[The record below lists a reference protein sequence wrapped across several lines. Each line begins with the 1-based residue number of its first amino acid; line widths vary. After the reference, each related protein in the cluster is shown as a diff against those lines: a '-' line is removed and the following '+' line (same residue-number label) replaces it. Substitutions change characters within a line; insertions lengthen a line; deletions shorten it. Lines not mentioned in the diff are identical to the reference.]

1 MSLSQ
6 LSSYQ
11 KTDTWENLGVLKEV
25 RFKASLSGGKGGQN
39 VNKVSTKIELY
50 WIPSESKLVEEDVK
64 QILLTK
70 LASKLS
76 QEGELRVVC
85 EEDRSQLKN
94 KEKAIEKFHK
104 LLTACFKVQKKRT
117 ATKPTRS
124 SVRKR
129 LDGKSKQKTIKAN
142 RRKPEL

>member
-50 WIPSESKLVEEDVK
+50 WIPSESKLMEEDVK

-94 KEKAIEKFHK
+94 KEKAIEKFYK

>member
-1 MSLSQ
+1 MTQLS

-11 KTDTWENLGVLKEV
+11 KTETWENLGILKEV

-50 WIPSESKLVEEDVK
+50 WTPAESKLIEEEVK
-64 QILLTK
+64 EVLLTK

-76 QEGELRVVC
+76 HEGELRVVC

-94 KEKAIEKFHK
+94 KEKAMEKFYK
-104 LLTACFKVQKKRT
+104 LITACFKIQKKRK
-117 ATKPTRS
+117 ATKPTKS
-124 SVRKR
+124 SVTKR
-129 LDGKSKQKTIKAN
+129 LEGKSKQKTIKAN

>member
-1 MSLSQ
+1 MSPLL

-11 KTDTWENLGVLKEV
+11 KSDTWENLGILKEV

-50 WIPSESKLVEEDVK
+50 WTPAESKLIEEEVK

-70 LASKLS
+70 LANKLS

-85 EEDRSQLKN
+85 EEERSQLKN
-94 KEKAIEKFHK
+94 KEKAIEKFYK
-104 LLTACFKVQKKRT
+104 LITACFKVQKKRK
-117 ATKPTRS
+117 ATKPTKS
-124 SVRKR
+124 SVTKR
-129 LDGKSKQKTIKAN
+129 LEGKSKQKTIKAN

>member
-1 MSLSQ
+1 MSLPS

-11 KTDTWENLGVLKEV
+11 KTDTWENLGILKEV

-50 WIPSESKLVEEDVK
+50 WSPAASYLIEEEIK

-70 LASKLS
+70 LVNKLS
-76 QEGELRVVC
+76 NEGELRIVC
-85 EEDRSQLKN
+85 EEERSQLKN
-94 KEKAIEKFHK
+94 KEIAIEKFYK
-104 LLTACFKVQKKRT
+104 LITACFKVQKKRK
-117 ATKPTRS
+117 ATKPTKS
-124 SVRKR
+124 SVTKR

>member
-1 MSLSQ
+1 MDHPSLSA
-6 LSSYQ
+6 YQ
-11 KTDTWENLGVLKEV
+11 KTETWENLGILKEV

-50 WIPSESKLVEEDVK
+50 WTPSESKLIEEEVK
-64 QILLTK
+64 EVLLLK

-94 KEKAIEKFHK
+94 KEKAMEKFYK
-104 LLTACFKVQKKRT
+104 LITACFKTQKKRK
-117 ATKPTRS
+117 ATKPTKS
-124 SVRKR
+124 SITKR
-129 LDGKSKQKTIKAN
+129 LEGKSKQKTIKAN

>member
-1 MSLSQ
+1 MNLSSLS
-6 LSSYQ
+6 SFQ
-11 KTDTWENLGVLKEV
+11 KTDTWENLGILKEV

-50 WIPSESKLVEEDVK
+50 WTPAASKLIEEDVK

-85 EEDRSQLKN
+85 EEERSQLKN
-94 KEKAIEKFHK
+94 KEIAVEKFYK
-104 LLTACFKVQKKRT
+104 LITACFKVQKKRK
-117 ATKPTRS
+117 ATRPTKS
-124 SVRKR
+124 SVTKR

>member
-1 MSLSQ
+1 MISLP

-11 KTDTWENLGVLKEV
+11 KTETWENLSILKEL

-39 VNKVSTKIELY
+39 VNKVNTKIELY
-50 WIPSESKLVEEDVK
+50 WTPAESKLIEEEVK
-64 QILLTK
+64 QVLLTK

-76 QEGELRVVC
+76 QEGELRIVC

-94 KEKAIEKFHK
+94 KEKAMEKFYK
-104 LLTACFKVQKKRT
+104 LITACFKVQKKRK
-117 ATKPTRS
+117 ATKPTKS
-124 SVRKR
+124 SVTKR
-129 LDGKSKQKTIKAN
+129 LEGKSKQKTIKAN

>member
-1 MSLSQ
+1 MESLS
-6 LSSYQ
+6 LSSFQ
-11 KTDTWENLGVLKEV
+11 KTETWETLGVLKEV

-50 WIPSESKLVEEDVK
+50 WTPSASKLIEEEVK
-64 QILLTK
+64 EILIAK

-85 EEDRSQLKN
+85 EEERSQLKN
-94 KEKAIEKFHK
+94 KEKALEKFYK
-104 LLTACFKVQKKRT
+104 LITACFKIQKKRK

-124 SVRKR
+124 SVTKR
-129 LDGKSKQKTIKAN
+129 LDGKSKQKNIKAN
-142 RRKPEL
+142 RRRPEL

>member
-1 MSLSQ
+1 MSLSR
-6 LSSYQ
+6 LSAYQ
-11 KTDTWENLGVLKEV
+11 KIDTWENLGILREV

-50 WIPSESKLVEEDVK
+50 WIPSESKLIEEEVK
-64 QILLTK
+64 LILLTK
-70 LASKLS
+70 LANKLS

-85 EEDRSQLKN
+85 EEERSQLKN
-94 KEKAIEKFHK
+94 KEIAIEKFYK
-104 LLTACFKVQKKRT
+104 LITACFKVQKKRT

-124 SVRKR
+124 SVTKR

-142 RRKPEL
+142 RKKPEL

>member
-1 MSLSQ
+1 MSLLS

-11 KTDTWENLGVLKEV
+11 KSDTWENLGILKEV

-50 WIPSESKLVEEDVK
+50 WTPAESKLIEEEVK

-70 LASKLS
+70 LAGKLS
-76 QEGELRVVC
+76 QEGELRIVC
-85 EEDRSQLKN
+85 EEERSQLKN
-94 KEKAIEKFHK
+94 KEKAVEKFYK
-104 LLTACFKVQKKRT
+104 LITACFKVQKKRK
-117 ATKPTRS
+117 ATKPTKS
-124 SVRKR
+124 SVTKR
-129 LDGKSKQKTIKAN
+129 LEGKSKQKTIKAN

>member
-11 KTDTWENLGVLKEV
+11 KIDTWENLSVLKEV

-50 WIPSESKLVEEDVK
+50 WIPSESKVLEEDVK

-94 KEKAIEKFHK
+94 KEKAIEKFYK

-124 SVRKR
+124 SVTKR

>member
-1 MSLSQ
+1 MNHLSF
-6 LSSYQ
+6 SHYQ
-11 KTDTWENLGVLKEV
+11 KTETWENLGILKEL

-50 WIPSESKLVEEDVK
+50 WTPAESKLIEEKVK
-64 QILLTK
+64 EVLLTK

-76 QEGELRVVC
+76 QEGELRIVC

-94 KEKAIEKFHK
+94 KEKAMEKFYK
-104 LLTACFKVQKKRT
+104 LITACFKIQKKRK
-117 ATKPTRS
+117 ATKPTKS
-124 SVRKR
+124 SVTKR

>member
-11 KTDTWENLGVLKEV
+11 KSDTWENLGVLKEV

-50 WIPSESKLVEEDVK
+50 WIPSESKLLEEDVK

-70 LASKLS
+70 LANKLS

-94 KEKAIEKFHK
+94 KEKAIEKFYK
-104 LLTACFKVQKKRT
+104 LITACFKVQKNVQRQN
-117 ATKPTRS
+117 PRG
-124 SVRKR
+124 
-129 LDGKSKQKTIKAN
+129 L
-142 RRKPEL
+142 L

>member
-1 MSLSQ
+1 MSLVT

-50 WIPSESKLVEEDVK
+50 WSPAASYILEEDVK

-70 LASKLS
+70 LANKLS
-76 QEGELRVVC
+76 NEGELRIVC
-85 EEDRSQLKN
+85 EEERSQLKN
-94 KEKAIEKFHK
+94 KEKAIKKFYK
-104 LLTACFKVQKKRT
+104 LITACFKVQKKRK
-117 ATKPTRS
+117 ATKPTKS
-124 SVRKR
+124 SVTKR